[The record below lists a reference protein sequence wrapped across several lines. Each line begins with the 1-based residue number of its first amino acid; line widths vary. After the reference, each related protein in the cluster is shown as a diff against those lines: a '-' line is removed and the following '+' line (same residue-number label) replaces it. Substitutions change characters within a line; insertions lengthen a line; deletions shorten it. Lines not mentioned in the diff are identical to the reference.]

1 MSILLSVLVPTRN
14 RADQLRSLITILERC
29 KSDQIEFLVSDNS
42 DLPLNLTSAN
52 GAVKFFR
59 PTSILNMT
67 DHWNFLASKATGK
80 YLTFVGDDD
89 AVLPENLEA
98 LVNFLGTTNAD
109 LVWTPS
115 AGYVWPNGSS
125 PGVFYREK
133 RVSGKL
139 SELSASRRRIARMDL
154 KVKLPTPYNSTVF
167 RRELLQLFEQE
178 HESERF
184 FSSRIPDVNAGA
196 KLLFLARTQA
206 NFDFTVFVSGASS
219 SSNGLLVRAKPT
231 HPRAMEFNNSSLN
244 PLPSRGGWIPGQI
257 PPFGYIT
264 FFEAIQESL
273 IQLGVSQTHSKLFTA
288 FRSVFLSSSP
298 SQQLRISRAMWPRF
312 QKYLAFAYFLGIIR
326 GLKSIRFLT
335 TNLGKLGVMFRV
347 LVGMSS
353 VVSLRGPVLSST
365 SNLVDYLEESGVLN
379 RRTGLVRRSV

>member
-14 RADQLRSLITILERC
+14 RADQLSSLLAILQRC
-29 KSDQIEFLVSDNS
+29 KSDRIEFLVSDNS

-59 PTSILNMT
+59 PTSFLNMT

-89 AVLPENLEA
+89 ALLPGNLEA
-98 LVNFLGTTNAD
+98 LVNFLETTNAD
-109 LVWTPS
+109 LVWTPT
-115 AGYVWPNGSS
+115 AGYVWPNDSS

-139 SELSASRRRIARMDL
+139 PDLNVSRMKIARMDL

-219 SSNGLLVRAKPT
+219 SSNGVLVRTNPT
-231 HPRAMEFNNSSLN
+231 HPRAMEFNNSSQN
-244 PLPSRGGWIPGQI
+244 PLPSRGGWIPGQV
-257 PPFGYIT
+257 PPFGYTT

-273 IQLGVSQTHSKLFTA
+273 IQLEVKQTDFKFLTA
-288 FRSVFLSSSP
+288 FRSVLLSNSP
-298 SQQLRISRAMWPRF
+298 SQQLQISRAMWPKF
-312 QKYLAFAYFLGIIR
+312 QKHLTVAHLLGRIR
-326 GLKSIRFLT
+326 RLKIVRFLAA
-335 TNLGKLGVMFRV
+335 NWAKLGVMFRV
-347 LVGMSS
+347 LAGISS
-353 VVSLRGPVLSST
+353 VVSLKGPALSST

-379 RRTGLVRRSV
+379 RRTGLVRHSV

>member
-14 RADQLRSLITILERC
+14 RADQLSSLLAILERC
-29 KSDQIEFLVSDNS
+29 KSDRIEFLVSDNS
-42 DLPLNLTSAN
+42 DLPHNRTSAN
-52 GAVKFFR
+52 GAIKFFR

-89 AVLPENLEA
+89 AVLPGNLEV
-98 LVNFLGTTNAD
+98 LVNFLETTNAD
-109 LVWTPS
+109 LVWTPTS
-115 AGYVWPNGSS
+115 GYVWPNGSS

-139 SELSASRRRIARMDL
+139 PDLSVSRMKMARMDL

-206 NFDFTVFVSGASS
+206 SFDFTVFVSGASS
-219 SSNGLLVRAKPT
+219 SSNGVLVRTKPT
-231 HPRAMEFNNSSLN
+231 HPRAMEFNNSSQN
-244 PLPSRGGWIPGQI
+244 PLPSRGGWIPGQV

-264 FFEAIQESL
+264 FFEAVQESL
-273 IQLGVSQTHSKLFTA
+273 IQLGVSQTRSKLLTA
-288 FRSVFLSSSP
+288 FRSVLLSSSP
-298 SQQLRISRAMWPRF
+298 SQQLQISRAMWPQF
-312 QKYLAFAYFLGIIR
+312 QKYLTFAYLLGTIR
-326 GLKSIRFLT
+326 GLKSIRFLNA
-335 TNLGKLGVMFRV
+335 NLGKLGVMFRV
-347 LVGMSS
+347 LVGISS
-353 VVSLRGPVLSST
+353 VVSIRGLALSST

-379 RRTGLVRRSV
+379 RQTGLVRRSV